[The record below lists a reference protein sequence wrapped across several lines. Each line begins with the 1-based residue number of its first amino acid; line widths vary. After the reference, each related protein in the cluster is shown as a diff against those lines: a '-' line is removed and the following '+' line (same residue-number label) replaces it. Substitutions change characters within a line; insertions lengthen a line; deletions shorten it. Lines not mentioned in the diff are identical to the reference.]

1 MNDLLV
7 EIAGRP
13 TAERRE
19 SDMRK
24 ARAESDFQ
32 YFCNTYL
39 SHYFTKSPAPY
50 QLAIYKVITEG
61 RVDAE
66 AAMELRRWTREP
78 YRKYVRATEGLR
90 GIIDMEPRDHGKSV
104 RMTLAYPLWCA
115 LYAKRRFIALF
126 GATDDDAKGFLENI
140 KHEVDDN
147 ELIAKDF
154 GEMRG
159 SQWGAGKIVLANG
172 VALIGKG
179 KGASARGLRH
189 HESRPDLVVID
200 DLLKDAEADSPDQC
214 AKAYGWIKRTAF
226 NLGKDSFIV
235 MVNTH
240 FNDHDPIT
248 MLQDEVLTGKLQ
260 GFLALRFSAQ
270 LEDGTPLWESRW
282 THADLERKRADVGE
296 LVYDVEY
303 LSLSVN
309 SEGRIFDP
317 SWFQYF
323 DIKDID
329 FTKMKVI
336 MGVDP
341 NAEGS
346 DDAAI
351 AVTAHD
357 LVRKMKY
364 VLAWWSK
371 PYGTHMDLFDQLVLM
386 YEMWNPEAIYFEEVA
401 FQKFYKQF
409 LLEKAMDLGIMLPL
423 AGAKPGGSSKK
434 KRCMQYQPHVQ
445 AGIIR
450 FNETLR
456 PTDEMSRLQAF
467 PTKGVNDGIPDAVYY
482 SVIPAAGP
490 ATPVGAAAQK
500 KANRMKEMMR
510 RYMYG
515 R

>member
-1 MNDLLV
+1 
-7 EIAGRP
+7 
-13 TAERRE
+13 
-19 SDMRK
+19 
-24 ARAESDFQ
+24 
-32 YFCNTYL
+32 
-39 SHYFTKSPAPY
+39 
-50 QLAIYKVITEG
+50 
-61 RVDAE
+61 
-66 AAMELRRWTREP
+66 
-78 YRKYVRATEGLR
+78 
-90 GIIDMEPRDHGKSV
+90 
-104 RMTLAYPLWCA
+104 
-115 LYAKRRFIALF
+115 
-126 GATDDDAKGFLENI
+126 
-140 KHEVDDN
+140 
-147 ELIAKDF
+147 
-154 GEMRG
+154 
-159 SQWGAGKIVLANG
+159 
-172 VALIGKG
+172 
-179 KGASARGLRH
+179 
-189 HESRPDLVVID
+189 
-200 DLLKDAEADSPDQC
+200 
-214 AKAYGWIKRTAF
+214 
-226 NLGKDSFIV
+226 

-371 PYGTHMDLFDQLVLM
+371 PYGTHMGFVR
-386 YEMWNPEAIYFEEVA
+386 P
-401 FQKFYKQF
+401 
-409 LLEKAMDLGIMLPL
+409 
-423 AGAKPGGSSKK
+423 AGA
-434 KRCMQYQPHVQ
+434 HV
-445 AGIIR
+445 
-450 FNETLR
+450 
-456 PTDEMSRLQAF
+456 
-467 PTKGVNDGIPDAVYY
+467 
-482 SVIPAAGP
+482 
-490 ATPVGAAAQK
+490 
-500 KANRMKEMMR
+500 
-510 RYMYG
+510 
-515 R
+515 